1 MVALSSTIFSLSPFS
16 LTETLSRGTTATTE
30 NVAPSGFQHLVQP
43 QAWLWATW
51 LPIFTFT
58 GFSAQLQTRVP
69 PAKLEEPCFTPFA
82 RDGWIVSAIAFL
94 PGGPPARTG
103 RCGSRFPPA
112 RSQSKSARRGQ
123 GRSCDRKAKLHKG
136 MGAH

>member
-58 GFSAQLQTRVP
+58 GFSAQLHTSVP
-69 PAKLEEPCFTPFA
+69 PVKLEEPCFTPFA
-82 RDGWIVSAIAFL
+82 RDGWIVSAVAL
-94 PGGPPARTG
+94 SPGRTAGPDRA
-103 RCGSRFPPA
+103 RCGSRFPPG
-112 RSQSKSARRGQ
+112 RSQSKSWRGGQ
-123 GRSCDRKAKLHKG
+123 GRS
-136 MGAH
+136 

>member
-58 GFSAQLQTRVP
+58 GFSAQLHTRVP
-69 PAKLEEPCFTPFA
+69 PVKLEEPCFTPFA

-103 RCGSRFPPA
+103 RAVVLDFLRGEA
-112 RSQSKSARRGQ
+112 RASPGAVVKRELEA
-123 GRSCDRKAKLHKG
+123 AKP
-136 MGAH
+136 